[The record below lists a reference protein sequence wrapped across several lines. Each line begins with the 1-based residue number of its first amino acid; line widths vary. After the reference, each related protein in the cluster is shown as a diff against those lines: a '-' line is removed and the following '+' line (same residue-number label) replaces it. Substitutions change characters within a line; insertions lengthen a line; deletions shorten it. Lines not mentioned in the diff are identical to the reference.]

1 MAKVTFI
8 ALGTP
13 DPDQSGALKAYVEAA
28 PKLLLAAGGVPL
40 KRLKITET
48 LLGEG
53 GPATAFLMEFPSAD
67 AIKGVLASQEYQQ
80 LIHDRDKAFK
90 EMTFLLAEDL

>member
-13 DPDQSGALKAYVEAA
+13 DPDQSDALKTYVEAA
-28 PKLLLAAGGVPL
+28 PKLLLAAGGVPV
-40 KRLKITET
+40 KRMKITET

-53 GPATAFLMEFPSAD
+53 GPATVFLMEFPSAD
-67 AIKGVLASQEYQQ
+67 AIKGVLASKEYQA
-80 LIHDRDKAFK
+80 LIPHRDKGFK
-90 EMTFLLAEDL
+90 QVTFLLAEDL